1 MKYKIWNKQD
11 SLTTPTG
18 KEFTAEE
25 IFEKFAWAKKENAK
39 VIICDS
45 VIEMGVFLEFEQ
57 TKAQY
62 IKRGA
67 TITDDMTDDEVIAA
81 INEFEANPPAPEA
94 STEERT
100 AAALEFIAMSSLPD
114 A

>member
-1 MKYKIWNKQD
+1 MRYKIWNKQD

-25 IFEKFAWAKKENAK
+25 ILAKYKWAAKPNAK

-57 TKAQY
+57 TKAMY
-62 IKRGA
+62 KKRGA
-67 TITDDMTDDEVIAA
+67 AITDDMTDDEVLAA
-81 INEFEANPPAPEA
+81 ITEFEENPPEPEA